1 MSNSVKKVERIL
13 AIDTSCDDTSCG
25 IVGGA
30 HSVLSTVVSTQLI
43 HSEYGEV
50 VPELASRDHIKNII
64 PVVRDAL
71 KQANIVL
78 SKIDGIGITYG
89 PGLPGSLFVGLS
101 FAKSLAISLEKP
113 FVGVNHIEGHIFS
126 LFIDNEM
133 QTPFIG
139 LVASGGHTEV
149 ILVKERGHYHNLG
162 TTLDDAAGEAFDKV
176 ARLLGLKYPG
186 GPEIE
191 RISNNSDPEAVNFPR
206 AGVPDYDF
214 SFSGLKTAV
223 LYYLRDKPKA
233 KDPDIAAS
241 FQEAVVDSLIFKII
255 RAVEHTGVQRVGIA
269 GGVARN
275 ARLRTKM
282 YELSKKEALEVEFPQ
297 KEFCTDNGAMIACCA
312 HYYLSKGKK
321 SPLTLRAESRAPL

>member
-1 MSNSVKKVERIL
+1 MLVL
-13 AIDTSCDDTSCG
+13 GIDTSCDDTSCG
-25 IVGGA
+25 IVGDGN
-30 HSVLSTVVSTQLI
+30 SVLANVVSTQLV
-43 HSEYGEV
+43 HSEYGGV

-64 PVVRDAL
+64 PVVKDTL
-71 KQANIVL
+71 NQAKIKL
-78 SKIDGIGITYG
+78 TEIDGIGITYG

-101 FAKSLAISLEKP
+101 FAKALAVALEIP

-126 LFIDNEM
+126 LFIDGDI

-139 LVASGGHTEV
+139 LVVSGGHTEV
-149 ILVKERGHYHNLG
+149 ILVKEKGHYQNLG

-191 RISNNSDPEAVNFPR
+191 RVSNDGDPEAVNFPR
-206 AGVPDYDF
+206 ADVSGYDF

-223 LYYLRDKPKA
+223 LYYLKDKAKPKA
-233 KDPDIAAS
+233 KSSGVAAS
-241 FQEAVVDSLIFKII
+241 FQEAVVDSLISKII
-255 RAVEHTGVQRVGIA
+255 IAVENTGIRKVGIA

-275 ARLRTKM
+275 SRLRAKM
-282 YELSKKEALEVEFPQ
+282 HELGKKEKIEVHFPS

-312 HYYLSKGKK
+312 HYHLSKGEK
-321 SPLTLRAESRAPL
+321 SPLTLRAESRALL